1 MREFAATDIE
11 YLDPADVEE
20 LIASAGFHIRDRNLL
35 LSALAAPLPVFGEEV
50 YLGLYNKAGILLLAI
65 NRDHPLS
72 DGNKR
77 LSWLVTKAFL
87 ALNGHD
93 LAADSVQEGNVFVRA
108 IADHRLELV
117 DIVSWIESHTTRLA

>member
-1 MREFAATDIE
+1 MTEPADSDVE
-11 YLDPADVEE
+11 YLDPADIEE
-20 LIASAGFHIRDRNLL
+20 LIASAGFHVRHRNLL

-50 YLGLYNKAGILLLAI
+50 YMGLYNKAGILLLAI

-77 LSWLVTKAFL
+77 LSWLVAKGFL

-93 LAADSVQEGNVFVRA
+93 LRADSVHEGNVFVRA
-108 IADHRLELV
+108 VADGRLELV
-117 DIVSWIESHTTRLA
+117 DVVDWIERHASLLA

>member
-1 MREFAATDIE
+1 MTE
-11 YLDPADVEE
+11 YLEPTDVDD
-20 LIASAGFHIRDRNLL
+20 LIASVGFHVRDRNLL

-50 YLGLYNKAGILLLAI
+50 YLSLYNKAAALLTAI

-77 LSWLVTKAFL
+77 LSWIVTKGFL

-93 LAADSVQEGNVFVRA
+93 LSADSVSDGDEFVRSV
-108 IADHRLELV
+108 ADHQVEFIEV
-117 DIVSWIESHTTRLA
+117 ANWIETHSTRL

>member
-1 MREFAATDIE
+1 MIE
-11 YLDPADVEE
+11 YLDPADVED
-20 LIASAGFHIRDRNLL
+20 LIASVGFHVRDRNLL

-50 YLGLYNKAGILLLAI
+50 YPGLCSKAGALLQAV

-77 LSWLVTKAFL
+77 LSWVVAKAFL

-93 LAADSVQEGNVFVRA
+93 LRAASVPDGDEFVRA
-108 IADHRLELV
+108 VAGNQIDFVHVVE
-117 DIVSWIESHTTRLA
+117 WMESHTTRLT